1 MRFRQDKRKF
11 SYHKNLGK
19 GKRGGGKKGWFEK
32 SKPRPRSKR
41 ENRACMSGKKAMKG
55 STKKETFDMLEKARD
70 SKKKLKHLGADK
82 C

>member
-1 MRFRQDKRKF
+1 MRVEKRAGLK
-11 SYHKNLGK
+11 
-19 GKRGGGKKGWFEK
+19 K
-32 SKPRPRSKR
+32 SKPWPRSKR
-41 ENRACMSGKKAMKG
+41 ENRACMNGKKAMKG